1 MLVADPPESPT
12 ELTQVHDM
20 GCNVSESLQ
29 HDEDAEHFVV
39 EHSVEPRYVGRYSP
53 GGQPSQRVPAEF
65 GLYYLKYL
73 SAFAQKISISKV
85 TIEWVN

>member
-20 GCNVSESLQ
+20 GCDVSESLQ
-29 HDEDAEHFVV
+29 NDEDAEHFVV

-53 GGQPSQRVPAEF
+53 GG
-65 GLYYLKYL
+65 
-73 SAFAQKISISKV
+73 
-85 TIEWVN
+85 